1 MRPQRPLML
10 RMRTQHP
17 FGGRGCS
24 YRSVGGGGPDAPPAS
39 TDVPASFGGR
49 SPQVGGGVGQGG
61 RGVGSRRNPLKRSFH
76 PFSSS
81 VALQFFS

>member
-10 RMRTQHP
+10 RMRPQHP

-39 TDVPASFGGR
+39 TDVPASFLWGKKSSGGGGR
-49 SPQVGGGVGQGG
+49 AGWE
-61 RGVGSRRNPLKRSFH
+61 GSW
-76 PFSSS
+76 
-81 VALQFFS
+81 